1 MFYGHKWYTT
11 PEPFL
16 WFGGIH
22 FSGWIVCVLLWSIV
36 WKGLALWHAA
46 RRGEKWWF
54 GILLILNTMGIVE
67 MLYLLLVVK
76 LFASDGKTP
85 KKPMR
90 KAK

>member
-1 MFYGHKWYTT
+1 MFYGRLGNT
-11 PEPFL
+11 PQEPFW

-22 FSGWIVCVLLWSIV
+22 FGGWVILILLWTIL

-76 LFASDGKTP
+76 LFAANGKSP
-85 KKPMR
+85 KKSLR
-90 KAK
+90 STK

>member
-36 WKGLALWHAA
+36 WKGLAL
-46 RRGEKWWF
+46 
-54 GILLILNTMGIVE
+54 
-67 MLYLLLVVK
+67 
-76 LFASDGKTP
+76 
-85 KKPMR
+85 
-90 KAK
+90 